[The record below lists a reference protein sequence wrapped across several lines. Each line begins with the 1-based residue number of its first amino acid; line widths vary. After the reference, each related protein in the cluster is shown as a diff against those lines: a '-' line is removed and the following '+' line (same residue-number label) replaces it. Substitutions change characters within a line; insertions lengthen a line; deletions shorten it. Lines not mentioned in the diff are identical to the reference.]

1 MFPKSANGRFVG
13 RTVSLVVLLA
23 LLTVA
28 APTSR
33 SSEPSKPSIVAK
45 ETLLAW
51 AFAEHGVQ
59 RGTFV
64 LRDGK
69 TGALT
74 TRDAKRAATRF
85 IPAST
90 FKIPNSL
97 IGLETGAVGSV
108 DEVLPYGGKPQRFK
122 QWEHDMPLREA
133 IVLSAVPIYQE
144 LARRVG
150 LPRMQEWVK
159 RLGYGN
165 AETGA
170 VVDQFWLEGPLKISA
185 VEQTEFLLRLVNGE
199 LPGVSAKTLAAV
211 GEITIL
217 EKGDG
222 YVLHAKTGWGP
233 GNQDDAAAGSSA
245 EIGWWVGWV
254 ERPGKPVT
262 TFALNLDLPG
272 GEQDA
277 AKRVSLG
284 RACLRALGVLPP
296 AAAGVTP

>member
-1 MFPKSANGRFVG
+1 MSTRFYKSRNGFTIG
-13 RTVSLVVLLA
+13 AVVLLA
-23 LLTVA
+23 SLAILTA
-28 APTSR
+28 APTGR
-33 SSEPSKPSIVAK
+33 TGEAKPSVVAK
-45 ETLLAW
+45 ETLLKW
-51 AFAEHGVQ
+51 AFAEYGIQ

-69 TGALT
+69 TGVLT
-74 TRDAKRAATRF
+74 THDAERAATRF

-108 DEVLPYGGKPQRFK
+108 DEILPYGGKPQRFK

-165 AETGA
+165 TETGTI
-170 VVDQFWLEGPLKISA
+170 VDQFWLEGPLKISA
-185 VEQTEFLLRLVNGE
+185 IEQTEFLARLANDD

-211 GEITIL
+211 KEITIL

-222 YVLHAKTGWGP
+222 YILHAKTGWGP
-233 GNQDDAAAGSSA
+233 ANGDAIGSA
-245 EIGWWVGWV
+245 EIGWWVGWI
-254 ERPGKPVT
+254 ERPSQPVA
-262 TFALNLDLPG
+262 TFALNIDMLA
-272 GEQDA
+272 GEKDA
-277 AKRVSLG
+277 SKRVPLG
-284 RACLRALGVLPP
+284 KACLRALGILPP
-296 AAAGVTP
+296 ATTATGANL